1 MKKVLTV
8 IVGCILASGCSSS
21 SDEKPFE
28 VTDPFRTWNTQY
40 VDEAKIAA
48 NLQSNNVSPLLPS
61 QLQYQLLA
69 LDRTNRIDVTEKSP
83 VVRFPEGN
91 SYTAALLIPDNINQ
105 FTFHLDSIVG
115 RTVFVPTVIFYDERL
130 KEITR
135 VEDTTLNAEGFLSM
149 KHDLMPEQAKQAR
162 YVLVYSKA
170 TEFAGRTELIDPKSV
185 YEEKTGGG
193 LPPAFKYYS
202 KHSPIGNLDIRFSD
216 VLFSS
221 SFVTTPAST
230 SQQNVTP
237 VEPAPVKAESA
248 STAAAAT
255 ATTAVVASQAKDEE
269 MLSDTENFYL
279 EQISKAVEK
288 NDLSRALNLVEE
300 AERAGSSKA
309 QSHFMEQ
316 LKKQQQQ

>member
-69 LDRTNRIDVTEKSP
+69 LDRTNRIDVTEQSP

-91 SYTAALLIPDNINQ
+91 SYTAALLIPENITQ
-105 FTFHLDSIVG
+105 FTFYLDSIVG

-130 KEITR
+130 KEVLRI
-135 VEDTTLNAEGFLSM
+135 ENSTLNAEGFLSM
-149 KHDLMPEQAKQAR
+149 KQELLPEQAKRAR
-162 YVLVYSKA
+162 YLLVYSKA
-170 TEFAGRTELIDPKSV
+170 TDFAGRTELIDPKTV

-193 LPPAFKYYS
+193 LPATFKYYS
-202 KHSPIGNLDIRFSD
+202 KHSPIGNLDIRFAD

-230 SQQNVTP
+230 TQQNVTP

-255 ATTAVVASQAKDEE
+255 ATTAVVASQTKEE